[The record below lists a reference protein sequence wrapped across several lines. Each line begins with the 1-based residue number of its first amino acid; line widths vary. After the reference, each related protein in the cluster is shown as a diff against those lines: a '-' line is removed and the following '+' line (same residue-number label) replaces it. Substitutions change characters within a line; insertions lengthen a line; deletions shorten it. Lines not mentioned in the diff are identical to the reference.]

1 MKSRRTCIS
10 LVEGMSMQ
18 RLGFGE
24 RFVTPVLVV
33 FFVMASSWLVYNLSW
48 RLENVALHRVLA
60 SLSGTLLFLSVAFG
74 ALLVYPMANFRGATW
89 KERILAS
96 LINPFLWATK
106 ECIRLSISFSI
117 LECFY
122 YYLNPLNAWL
132 LLSVTAE
139 MALAELLCRGRRRRR
154 GEDVRVLHPATLAVL
169 LISLS
174 LVVSLYAWGEGENV
188 YVMFLEG
195 YRVFFGPGTGVQM
208 SM

>member
-1 MKSRRTCIS
+1 M
-10 LVEGMSMQ
+10 
-18 RLGFGE
+18 
-24 RFVTPVLVV
+24 PVLVV
-33 FFVMASSWLVYNLSW
+33 FLVMASSWLVYNLSW
-48 RLENVALHRVLA
+48 RLDNVALHRVLA
-60 SLSGTLLFLSVAFG
+60 SFSGTLLFLSVEFG
-74 ALLVYPMANFRGATW
+74 GLLVYPMAYFRGATW

-106 ECIRLSISFSI
+106 ECIRLSISFSL

-139 MALAELLCRGRRRRR
+139 MALAELMCRGRRRRR
-154 GEDVRVLHPATLAVL
+154 GEDVRVLHPTAVAVL
-169 LISLS
+169 LVSLS

-188 YVMFLEG
+188 YVIFLEG
-195 YRVFFGPGTGVQM
+195 YRVFFGPGTGVQV